1 MKVSGRKKGLILC
14 LAFVLFMGMAGTVL
28 AWQYDQWYVQS
39 TLWGR
44 GGQPW
49 APYDGKLKADVWKDS
64 AFRRKTNPVG
74 DFVYWNP
81 DALSYI
87 RTHGQDVAITFHSF
101 QKNNNGCSSFRVLD
115 YAGTNLPAPQ
125 YLTYFR
131 QCFPFQRTEGRIY
144 SRDATGIA
152 PYATYWGQ
160 AFFDDNINGNGTTQ
174 KITVDTYYGSQ
185 ENWHQTYCIRPGEFL
200 ARVCSSADP

>member
-1 MKVSGRKKGLILC
+1 MSGRKRGLILC
-14 LAFVLFMGMAGTVL
+14 LAFALFMGMAGTAL
-28 AWQYDQWYVQS
+28 AWQYDQWYTQS

-49 APYDGKLKADVWKDS
+49 APYDGKLKADVWQDS
-64 AFRRKTNPVG
+64 SWRWTNPVG
-74 DFVYWNP
+74 YFVYWNP
-81 DALSYI
+81 DALDYI
-87 RTHGQDVAITFHSF
+87 RTHGKDVAITFHSF
-101 QKNNNGCSSFRVLD
+101 VKNSNWACSSFEVLN

-131 QCFPFQRTEGRIY
+131 QCYPFRRTEGRIY
-144 SRDATGIA
+144 SRDAASIV

-160 AFFDDNINGNGTTQ
+160 AFFKDLFDYTPITQ